1 MWRRALLFG
10 CGMCLGTSV
19 AAQEVTELRGHG
31 GPVMDLEVSA
41 DGTTALSASFDN
53 SVGFWSLEAGK
64 GAAGKGET
72 GKGETGKGETGKV
85 VWLEGHE
92 AAVKSVTFLG
102 PDRAASGGD
111 DFAIQIWDLSRG
123 VALHRLSGHQGQV
136 KDLAVSPDGKVLA
149 SAGWGG
155 AIGLWDARTGA
166 HLGWLNGHSAPVNA
180 VDWIDETTLVSGSA
194 DGTLRTWDTADT
206 ARQIQTRVLIRHGF
220 GVTTLLV
227 NRAGG
232 WLVYGALD
240 GGTRVIDL
248 ASDAVLA
255 DLTLDRR
262 PVLDITAR
270 KDFSQIAVGDGEGHI
285 MVVDTANWRILH
297 DFRAAKRGP
306 IWALAYDASGAAL
319 FAGGIDDT
327 AHVWP
332 IGQKSDGPI
341 MSTAERSFLKD
352 PEAMTNG
359 ERQFARKCSV
369 CHSLTED
376 GLRRAGPTLAGLFGR
391 KAGTSEGYLYSD
403 TVATADI
410 IWSDKTID
418 LLFDLGP
425 DHYIPGSKMPM
436 QRITDPADRADLI
449 AYLRE
454 NTKG

>member
-1 MWRRALLFG
+1 MWRFALLFG
-10 CGMCLGTSV
+10 CATS
-19 AAQEVTELRGHG
+19 AMAQEISDLRGHG
-31 GPVMDLEVSA
+31 GPVMDLEVSG
-41 DGTTALSASFDN
+41 DGRHVLSASFDN
-53 SVGFWSLEAGK
+53 SVGLWSLAT
-64 GAAGKGET
+64 GE
-72 GKGETGKGETGKV
+72 V
-85 VWLEGHE
+85 VWLEGHA
-92 AAVKSVTFLG
+92 AAVKSVAFLG

-111 DFAIQIWDLSRG
+111 DFAIQLWDLTHG
-123 VALHRLSGHQGQV
+123 TVLYRLSGHQGQV
-136 KDLAVSPDGKVLA
+136 KDLALAPDGRTLA

-155 AIGLWDARTGA
+155 AIGLWDVESGA
-166 HLGWLNGHSAPVNA
+166 HIAWLKGHSAAVNA
-180 VDWIDETTLVSGSA
+180 VDWIDATTLVSGSA
-194 DGTLRTWDTADT
+194 DGTLRTWDTAHQT
-206 ARQIQTRVLIRHGF
+206 QTRVLIRHGF

-227 NRAGG
+227 NREAG

-262 PVLDITAR
+262 PVLDIAAR
-270 KDFSQIAVGDGEGHI
+270 QDFSQIAVGDDEGHI

-306 IWALAYDASGAAL
+306 IWALAYDAGGGAL
-319 FAGGIDDT
+319 VAGGIDDT

-341 MSTAERSFLKD
+341 MSKAERSFLKD
-352 PEAMTNG
+352 PDAMSNG
-359 ERQFARKCSV
+359 ERQFARKCSI

-376 GLRRAGPTLAGLFGR
+376 GMRRAGPTLAGLFGR
-391 KAGTSEGYLYSD
+391 KAGTLEGYLYSD

-410 IWSDKTID
+410 IWSDETID

-436 QRITDPADRADLI
+436 QRITNPADRADLI

>member
-1 MWRRALLFG
+1 MWRLALLFG
-10 CGMCLGTSV
+10 WATSALG
-19 AAQEVTELRGHG
+19 QEVTELRGHG
-31 GPVMDLEVSA
+31 GPVMDLEVSG
-41 DGTTALSASFDN
+41 DGRSALSASFDN
-53 SVGFWSLEAGK
+53 SVGLWSLK
-64 GAAGKGET
+64 TGE
-72 GKGETGKGETGKV
+72 V

-102 PDRAASGGD
+102 PERAASGGD
-111 DFAIQIWDLSRG
+111 DFAIQLWDLSRG
-123 VALHRLSGHQGQV
+123 VALYRLSGHQGQV
-136 KDLAVSPDGKVLA
+136 KDLAMSPDGTVLA

-155 AIGLWDARTGA
+155 AIGLWDIETGTHIA
-166 HLGWLNGHSAPVNA
+166 WLNGHSAPVNA
-180 VDWIDETTLVSGSA
+180 VGWIDDVTLVSGSA
-194 DGTLRTWDTADT
+194 DGTLRTWDTE
-206 ARQIQTRVLIRHGF
+206 RQEQTRVLIRHGF

-227 NRAGG
+227 NREAG

-248 ASDAVLA
+248 TSDAVLA

-262 PVLDITAR
+262 PVLDIIAR
-270 KDFSQIAVGDGEGHI
+270 SDFSQIAVGDGEGHI

-306 IWALAYDASGAAL
+306 IWALAYDASGEAL

-327 AHVWP
+327 VHVWP
-332 IGQKSDGPI
+332 IGQKTQGPI
-341 MSTAERSFLKD
+341 MSKTERSFLKD
-352 PEAMTNG
+352 PDAMSNG
-359 ERQFARKCSV
+359 ERQFARKCSI

-376 GLRRAGPTLAGLFGR
+376 GGRRAGPTLAGLFGR
-391 KAGTSEGYLYSD
+391 KAGRLEGYLYSD
-403 TVATADI
+403 TLAEGDI
-410 IWSDKTID
+410 IWSDETID